1 MLPFSS
7 TDNFLPA
14 AEVEN
19 RTFFGHPENVKPI
32 KPGPE
37 EYMYEPSE
45 LSRAPAPLVH
55 KLIPPSLHP
64 DDPQPPPHFMY
75 PQAAT
80 FTLKKTLAYQRG
92 YVYTTPYDLATKDT
106 DYNRMMRVVV
116 PPQLFPKVVEGKY
129 VHEQVPQC
137 VQMVP
142 GVPFAFEVEGYPEE
156 LHTIGAVHTFE
167 SLRHEADFWEIY
179 KDTVLVAQGFRGC
192 RPHGNTDQ
200 VFPIT
205 EHSIR
210 PNDLSPTDLP
220 PGSKEGS
227 FNFASTLLKG
237 IGQGVVL
244 PAAQVDTPEFSG
256 QVSTF
261 LQCLSRLRG
270 RLLKK
275 TMSKYE
281 YEAAAFHAEDMNV
294 IGFGGL
300 DPSNATSCQGNLA
313 APWRE
318 ISTTLGISG
327 RPHPDAGDETTTRTH
342 VTAFLDL
349 PKGALNPNSF
359 AHSYL
364 PCRF

>member
-1 MLPFSS
+1 
-7 TDNFLPA
+7 
-14 AEVEN
+14 
-19 RTFFGHPENVKPI
+19 
-32 KPGPE
+32 
-37 EYMYEPSE
+37 
-45 LSRAPAPLVH
+45 
-55 KLIPPSLHP
+55 
-64 DDPQPPPHFMY
+64 
-75 PQAAT
+75 
-80 FTLKKTLAYQRG
+80 
-92 YVYTTPYDLATKDT
+92 
-106 DYNRMMRVVV
+106 
-116 PPQLFPKVVEGKY
+116 
-129 VHEQVPQC
+129 
-137 VQMVP
+137 
-142 GVPFAFEVEGYPEE
+142 
-156 LHTIGAVHTFE
+156 VHTFE
-167 SLRHEADFWEIY
+167 SLRHEADFWDIY

-210 PNDLSPTDLP
+210 PNDRSPTDLP

-261 LQCLSRLRG
+261 LQCLSRLCG

-281 YEAAAFHAEDMNV
+281 YEAAAFHVEDMNV

-349 PKGALNPNSF
+349 PKGVLNPNSF

-364 PCRF
+364 PRRF